1 MMQDVCVVD
10 TTYHKVMRELAK
22 EGLDGIL
29 LSDLANI
36 GFVSGFFTEDSYIL
50 ISGQGKVFITD
61 SRYNEVIEKKCP
73 GWQVVCVSPQKHLAD
88 FVAEFCEKWEIKTL
102 GFEED
107 KITQGLFSQL
117 NASLTQHLSVI
128 EMKPAGDIVKKL
140 RMIKRPYE
148 LDCIRRAARAADDA
162 YLHVLKL
169 MKPGVR
175 EYEIAAEIQYQL
187 KKSGMD
193 GESFPSIVAAGAH
206 SSRPHA
212 IPGEYKMQI
221 GDFVTIDMGAKYRGY
236 CSDMTRTVVIGAA
249 DIKQKEV
256 YDVVLASQKK
266 AVAAVKPGLRC
277 CDLDAVARE
286 YIAACGYGEN
296 FLHSLGH
303 GVGLDIHEMP
313 TISKNCDIVLE
324 PGMVITIEPGV
335 YLPGWGGVRIEDT
348 VIVTEDGCEVITK
361 IPKYLVEL

>member
-10 TTYHKVMRELAK
+10 TTYHKVMRELGKA
-22 EGLDGIL
+22 GLDGIL
-29 LSDLANI
+29 LSDFANI

-50 ISGQGKVFITD
+50 ISAQGKVFITD

-73 GWQVVCVSPQKHLAD
+73 GWDVVCVSPQKHFEE
-88 FVAEFCEKWEIKTL
+88 FVAEFCAQWQIKTL
-102 GFEED
+102 GFEDD
-107 KITQGLFSQL
+107 KMTQGIFAKLRSQL
-117 NASLTQHLSVI
+117 SDVA
-128 EMKPAGDIVKKL
+128 MKPAGHIVKQL
-140 RMIKRPYE
+140 RMVKRPYE

-162 YLHVLKL
+162 FLYVLKQ

-175 EYEIAAEIQYQL
+175 EYEIAAEIEYQL
-187 KKSGMD
+187 KKAGMD
-193 GESFPSIVAAGAH
+193 GCSFPSVVAAGPH

-212 IPGEYKMQI
+212 VPGEYKMQK
-221 GDFVTIDMGAKYRGY
+221 GDFVTIDMGARYRGY
-236 CSDMTRTVVIGAA
+236 CSDMTRTVVIGEA
-249 DIKQKEV
+249 DEKQKEV
-256 YDVVLASQKK
+256 YEVVLAAQKK
-266 AVAAVKPGLRC
+266 AVAAVKPGIRC
-277 CDLDAVARE
+277 CDLDAVARD
-286 YIAACGYGEN
+286 YISSFGYGEN

-313 TISKNCDIVLE
+313 TVSKSCDIVLE

-361 IPKYLVEL
+361 IPKYLVNL

>member
-10 TTYHKVMRELAK
+10 TTYHKVMRELGQA
-22 EGLDGIL
+22 GLDGIL

-61 SRYNEVIEKKCP
+61 SRYYEVIEKKCP
-73 GWQVVCVSPQKHLAD
+73 GWQVVCVSSQKHLKD
-88 FVAEFCEKWEIKTL
+88 YVAEYCETWNIKTL

-107 KITQGLFSQL
+107 KITQGLFAEL
-117 NASLTQHLSVI
+117 VGYLSGV
-128 EMKPAGDIVKKL
+128 EMKPVGTIVKHL
-140 RMIKRPYE
+140 RMVKRPYE
-148 LDCIRRAARAADDA
+148 LDCIRRAARSADDA
-162 YLHVLKL
+162 FLHVLKL

-187 KKSGMD
+187 KKAGMD

-212 IPGEYKMQI
+212 VPGEYKMQA

-236 CSDMTRTVVIGAA
+236 CSDMTRTVVIGTA
-249 DIKQKEV
+249 DAKQKEV
-256 YDVVLASQKK
+256 YDVVLTAQKK

-277 CDLDAVARE
+277 CDLDAIARDS
-286 YIAACGYGEN
+286 IGACGYGEN

-303 GVGLDIHEMP
+303 GVGLDIHELP
-313 TISKNCDIVLE
+313 TVSRNCDIILE

-348 VIVTEDGCEVITK
+348 VIVTEDGCEIITK